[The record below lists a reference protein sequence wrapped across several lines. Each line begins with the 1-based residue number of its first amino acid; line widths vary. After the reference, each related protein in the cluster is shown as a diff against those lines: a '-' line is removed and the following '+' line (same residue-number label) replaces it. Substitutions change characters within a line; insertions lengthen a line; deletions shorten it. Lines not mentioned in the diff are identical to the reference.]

1 MNQVQNISFHGQTVA
16 VFSQNNQHY
25 VAMKPIVENIG
36 LDWVSQH
43 KKIQRNEILNSTM
56 VMMTI
61 VAEDGKKREM
71 LCLPLD
77 YLNGWL
83 FGVDAQRVKPEIR
96 ERLLTYQRE
105 CFRVLNDHFNRATP
119 SVKDQLPTRDE
130 LIQVIY
136 MLGDRLREIH
146 GWGWGNFD
154 DHLSGKFNKTPRE
167 STYGELVHII
177 RWLHKQTQTI
187 AGRPIVAGVNCPVKP
202 FGLGASLS
210 QQAESLPAMLAAEEK
225 KQLPVPVVVKAAD
238 SSDAQCRKRE
248 IAESHKSAIARLLTY
263 DGDTSEIGLAECA
276 AVNEIINLSR
286 VVSDAYENFMFSNE
300 NQNLTDEDF
309 KCAMLELARLKNT
322 VMELS
327 CC

>member
-1 MNQVQNISFHGQTVA
+1 MNQVQHFNFNQSQVRVEMHNGEPLFCLTDVA
-16 VFSQNNQHY
+16 QILEIQNTKSSRFNL
-25 VAMKPIVENIG
+25 K
-36 LDWVSQH
+36 
-43 KKIQRNEILNSTM
+43 
-56 VMMTI
+56 
-61 VAEDGKKREM
+61 EDGVHKM
-71 LCLPLD
+71 
-77 YLNGWL
+77 YLTDKLGRNQEATFISEPNL
-83 FGVDAQRVKPEIR
+83 YRVIFRSNKAEAIKFQDWIFEEVIPTIR
-96 ERLLTYQRE
+96 KTGGYQ
-105 CFRVLNDHFNRATP
+105 AKSTP

-167 STYGELVHII
+167 STYDELINII
-177 RWLHKQTQTI
+177 RWLHKQTQTV

-210 QQAESLPAMLAAEEK
+210 QQAESLPAILAAEEK
-225 KQLPVPVVVKAAD
+225 KQLPAPVVVKAAD

-248 IAESHKSAIARLLTY
+248 IAESHNSAIARLLTY

-276 AVNEIINLSR
+276 AANEIINLAKI
-286 VVSDAYENFMFSNE
+286 VSDAHENFMFCKE
-300 NQNLTDEDF
+300 NQNQTDDNF
-309 KCAMLELARLKNT
+309 KCAMLELTRLQNT
-322 VMELS
+322 IMELI

>member
-1 MNQVQNISFHGQTVA
+1 MNQVQHFNFNQNSIQVINKNGEGWFVASEVA
-16 VFSQNNQHY
+16 VMLGYRDAHNLTRILDDDEADTHNMSIRSENGVEQVRE
-25 VAMKPIVENIG
+25 VAII
-36 LDWVSQH
+36 
-43 KKIQRNEILNSTM
+43 NESGFYHAAFKSRK
-56 VMMTI
+56 
-61 VAEDGKKREM
+61 AE
-71 LCLPLD
+71 
-77 YLNGWL
+77 
-83 FGVDAQRVKPEIR
+83 VKPFRKWVTSEVLPSIR
-96 ERLLTYQRE
+96 KTGGYQ
-105 CFRVLNDHFNRATP
+105 AKSTP

-167 STYGELVHII
+167 STYGELINII
-177 RWLHKQTQTI
+177 RWLHKQTQTV

-225 KQLPVPVVVKAAD
+225 KQLPAPVVVKAAD

-248 IAESHKSAIARLLTY
+248 IAESHNSAIARLLTY
-263 DGDTSEIGLAECA
+263 DGDTSEIELAECA
-276 AVNEIINLSR
+276 AANEIVNLTKI
-286 VVSDAYENFMFSNE
+286 VSDAYENFMFCKE
-300 NQNLTDEDF
+300 NQNQTDDNF
-309 KCAMLELARLKNT
+309 KCAMLELTRLQNT
-322 VMELS
+322 IMELI

>member
-1 MNQVQNISFHGQTVA
+1 MNQVQHFNFNQSQVRVEMHNGEPLFCLTDVA
-16 VFSQNNQHY
+16 QILEIQNTKSSRFNL
-25 VAMKPIVENIG
+25 K
-36 LDWVSQH
+36 
-43 KKIQRNEILNSTM
+43 
-56 VMMTI
+56 
-61 VAEDGKKREM
+61 EDGVHKM
-71 LCLPLD
+71 
-77 YLNGWL
+77 YLTDKLGRNQEATFISEPNL
-83 FGVDAQRVKPEIR
+83 YRVIFRSNKAEAIKFQDWIFEEVIPTIR
-96 ERLLTYQRE
+96 KTGGYQ
-105 CFRVLNDHFNRATP
+105 AKSTP

-167 STYGELVHII
+167 STYGELINII
-177 RWLHKQTQTI
+177 RWLHKQTQTV

-225 KQLPVPVVVKAAD
+225 KQLPAPVVVKAAD

-248 IAESHKSAIARLLTY
+248 IAESHNSAIARLLTY
-263 DGDTSEIGLAECA
+263 DGDTSEIGLAECGA
-276 AVNEIINLSR
+276 ATEIVNLTKI
-286 VVSDAYENFMFSNE
+286 VSDAYENFMFCKE
-300 NQNLTDEDF
+300 NQNQTDDNF
-309 KCAMLELARLKNT
+309 KCAMLELTRLQNT
-322 VMELS
+322 VMELI

>member
-1 MNQVQNISFHGQTVA
+1 MNQVQ
-16 VFSQNNQHY
+16 
-25 VAMKPIVENIG
+25 
-36 LDWVSQH
+36 
-43 KKIQRNEILNSTM
+43 
-56 VMMTI
+56 
-61 VAEDGKKREM
+61 
-71 LCLPLD
+71 
-77 YLNGWL
+77 
-83 FGVDAQRVKPEIR
+83 
-96 ERLLTYQRE
+96 
-105 CFRVLNDHFNRATP
+105 HFNFNQSQVRVEMHNGEPLFCLTDVAQILEIKNTNSSRFNLNEKGVHKMYTPTRGGDQELTFISEPNLYRVIFRSNKAEAIKFQDWIFEEVIPTIRKTGGYQAKSTP

-167 STYGELVHII
+167 STYGELVSII
-177 RWLHKQTQTI
+177 RWLHKQTQTV

-225 KQLPVPVVVKAAD
+225 KQLPAPVVVKAAD

-248 IAESHKSAIARLLTY
+248 IAESHNSAIARLLTY
-263 DGDTSEIGLAECA
+263 DGDTSAIELAECA
-276 AVNEIINLSR
+276 AANEIINLAKI
-286 VVSDAYENFMFSNE
+286 VSDAHENFMFCKE
-300 NQNLTDEDF
+300 NQNQTDDNF
-309 KCAMLELARLKNT
+309 KCAMLELTRLQNT
-322 VMELS
+322 IMELI

>member
-1 MNQVQNISFHGQTVA
+1 MNQVQHFNFNQSQVRVEMHNGEPLFCLTDVA
-16 VFSQNNQHY
+16 QILEIQNTKSSRFNL
-25 VAMKPIVENIG
+25 K
-36 LDWVSQH
+36 
-43 KKIQRNEILNSTM
+43 
-56 VMMTI
+56 
-61 VAEDGKKREM
+61 EDGVHKM
-71 LCLPLD
+71 
-77 YLNGWL
+77 YLTDKLGRNQEATFISEPNL
-83 FGVDAQRVKPEIR
+83 YRVIFRSNKAEAIKFQDWIFEEVIPTIR
-96 ERLLTYQRE
+96 KTGGYQ
-105 CFRVLNDHFNRATP
+105 AKSTP

-167 STYGELVHII
+167 STYDELINII
-177 RWLHKQTQTI
+177 RWLHKQTQTV

-210 QQAESLPAMLAAEEK
+210 QQAESLPAILAAEEK
-225 KQLPVPVVVKAAD
+225 KQLPAPVVVKAAD

-248 IAESHKSAIARLLTY
+248 IAESHNSAIARLLTY
-263 DGDTSEIGLAECA
+263 DGDKSAIGLAECA
-276 AVNEIINLSR
+276 AANEIINLSR

>member
-1 MNQVQNISFHGQTVA
+1 MNQVQHFNFNQSQVRVEMHNGEPLFCLTDVA
-16 VFSQNNQHY
+16 QILEIQNTKSSRFNL
-25 VAMKPIVENIG
+25 K
-36 LDWVSQH
+36 
-43 KKIQRNEILNSTM
+43 
-56 VMMTI
+56 
-61 VAEDGKKREM
+61 EDGVHKM
-71 LCLPLD
+71 
-77 YLNGWL
+77 YLTDKLGRNQEATFISEPNL
-83 FGVDAQRVKPEIR
+83 YRVIFRSNKAEAIKFQDWIFEEVIPTIR
-96 ERLLTYQRE
+96 KTGGYQ
-105 CFRVLNDHFNRATP
+105 AKSTP

-167 STYGELVHII
+167 STYDELINII
-177 RWLHKQTQTI
+177 RWLHKQTQTV

-225 KQLPVPVVVKAAD
+225 KQLPAPVVVKAAD

-248 IAESHKSAIARLLTY
+248 IAESHNSAIARLLTY
-263 DGDTSEIGLAECA
+263 DGDTSAIELAECA
-276 AVNEIINLSR
+276 AANEIINLAKI
-286 VVSDAYENFMFSNE
+286 VSDAHENFMFCKE
-300 NQNLTDEDF
+300 NQNQTDDNF
-309 KCAMLELARLKNT
+309 KCAMLELTRLQNT
-322 VMELS
+322 IMELI

>member
-1 MNQVQNISFHGQTVA
+1 MNQVQHFNFNQSQVRVEMHNGEPLFCLTDVA
-16 VFSQNNQHY
+16 QILEIQNTKSSRFNL
-25 VAMKPIVENIG
+25 K
-36 LDWVSQH
+36 
-43 KKIQRNEILNSTM
+43 
-56 VMMTI
+56 
-61 VAEDGKKREM
+61 EDGVHKM
-71 LCLPLD
+71 
-77 YLNGWL
+77 YLTDKLGRNQEATFISEPNL
-83 FGVDAQRVKPEIR
+83 YRVIFRSNKAEAIKFQDWIFEEVIPTIR
-96 ERLLTYQRE
+96 KTGGYQ
-105 CFRVLNDHFNRATP
+105 AKSTP

-167 STYGELVHII
+167 STYDELINII
-177 RWLHKQTQTI
+177 RWLHKQTQTV

-225 KQLPVPVVVKAAD
+225 KQLPAPVVVKAAD

-248 IAESHKSAIARLLTY
+248 IAESHNSAIARLLTY
-263 DGDTSEIGLAECA
+263 DGDTSEIELAECA
-276 AVNEIINLSR
+276 AANEIVNLTKI
-286 VVSDAYENFMFSNE
+286 VSDAYENFMFCKE
-300 NQNLTDEDF
+300 NQNQTDDNF
-309 KCAMLELARLKNT
+309 KCAMLELTRLQNT
-322 VMELS
+322 VMELI

>member
-1 MNQVQNISFHGQTVA
+1 MNQVQHFNFNQSQVRVEMHNGEPLFCLTDVA
-16 VFSQNNQHY
+16 QILEIQNTKSSRFNL
-25 VAMKPIVENIG
+25 K
-36 LDWVSQH
+36 
-43 KKIQRNEILNSTM
+43 
-56 VMMTI
+56 
-61 VAEDGKKREM
+61 EDGVHKM
-71 LCLPLD
+71 
-77 YLNGWL
+77 YLTDKLGRNQEATFISEPNL
-83 FGVDAQRVKPEIR
+83 YRVIFRSNKAEAIKFQDWIFEEVIPTIR
-96 ERLLTYQRE
+96 KTGGYQ
-105 CFRVLNDHFNRATP
+105 AKSTP

-167 STYGELVHII
+167 ATYGELVNII
-177 RWLHKQTQTI
+177 RWLHKQTQTV

-225 KQLPVPVVVKAAD
+225 KQLPAPVVVKAAD

-248 IAESHKSAIARLLTY
+248 IAESHNSAIARLLTY
-263 DGDTSEIGLAECA
+263 DGDTSAIELAECA
-276 AVNEIINLSR
+276 AANEIINLAKI
-286 VVSDAYENFMFSNE
+286 VSDAHENFMFCKE
-300 NQNLTDEDF
+300 NQNQTDDNF
-309 KCAMLELARLKNT
+309 KCAMLELTRLQNT
-322 VMELS
+322 IMELI

>member
-1 MNQVQNISFHGQTVA
+1 MNQVQNIQFHGQTVP
-16 VFSQNNQHY
+16 VFTQNNTHY

-36 LDWVSQH
+36 LDWGSQF
-43 KKIQRNEILNSTM
+43 KKIKTNEILNQGV
-56 VMMTI
+56 VMMTTPS
-61 VAEDGKKREM
+61 DGGEQET

-83 FGVDAQRVKPEIR
+83 FGVDARRVKLEIR

-105 CFRVLNDHFNRATP
+105 CFRVLNDHFNR
-119 SVKDQLPTRDE
+119 
-130 LIQVIY
+130 
-136 MLGDRLREIH
+136 
-146 GWGWGNFD
+146 
-154 DHLSGKFNKTPRE
+154 PRE
-167 STYGELVHII
+167 QLTVPAIPDPFRIKEEDARHEMQKIFFTIESALHDNGVMHPDTFRDYSHGKTGKRVIGLNFWKMSLVIRRII
-177 RWLHKQTQTI
+177 EDIPKMVIDRSPEVRRLI
-187 AGRPIVAGVNCPVKP
+187 DEARYDLNCD
-202 FGLGASLS
+202 A
-210 QQAESLPAMLAAEEK
+210 LPAPEENQSAAPK
-225 KQLPVPVVVKAAD
+225 KPAD

-263 DGDTSEIGLAECA
+263 DGDKSEIGLAECA
-276 AVNEIINLSR
+276 AANEIINLSR